1 MTPVSPVNTS
11 FTSWKCWPHVH
22 LLSLPLSL
30 TPPTHSHQL
39 IQLTS
44 TALTLLTHKEPTHL
58 IHSLALTHLLTHS
71 FTNSR
76 TNSLTHSFT
85 NSRTNSLTHSLTHS
99 PTHLLTH
106 LLTHSPTDCIFVTGQ
121 VLQST
126 KPPARCQPC
135 LCESCCYHQLLTLI
149 CLSVC
154 LYRPTVDC
162 LLYWCTETR
171 S

>member
-1 MTPVSPVNTS
+1 MQGFWDINLSSQQQLTAS
-11 FTSWKCWPHVH
+11 
-22 LLSLPLSL
+22 LLSDPSFSSKYFLYFLEVLTTCSLTLPPTITHTLPL
-30 TPPTHSHQL
+30 
-39 IQLTS
+39 
-44 TALTLLTHKEPTHL
+44 
-58 IHSLALTHLLTHS
+58 
-71 FTNSR
+71 
-76 TNSLTHSFT
+76 SLTHSFT